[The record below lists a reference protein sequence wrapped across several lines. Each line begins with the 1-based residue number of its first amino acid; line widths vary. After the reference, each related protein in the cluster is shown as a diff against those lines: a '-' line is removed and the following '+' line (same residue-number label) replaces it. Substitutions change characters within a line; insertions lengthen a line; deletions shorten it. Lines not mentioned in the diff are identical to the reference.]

1 MFEAKTFPHDSLR
14 HNKFSILLNTIS
26 ATKFHG
32 NTTQEDTSRTIQQQ
46 QMKKLGYKM
55 LTKYLIKIKNTCN
68 KHFVLQA
75 TFETCSRHSNKTT
88 KKIEN
93 KCALNKISAI

>member
-1 MFEAKTFPHDSLR
+1 MAIQPKQ
-14 HNKFSILLNTIS
+14 
-26 ATKFHG
+26 
-32 NTTQEDTSRTIQQQ
+32 TQVELQQQ

-75 TFETCSRHSNKTT
+75 TFETCSRHSNK
-88 KKIEN
+88 KKYR
-93 KCALNKISAI
+93 K